1 MIKLD
6 IQHLI
11 LTKYKSQAA
20 FAEAT
25 DLSLPSV
32 SKICSGN
39 MASIRFETLE
49 KICEALECTPNDLLT
64 SDKNEWVSKIPS
76 YITEYINRMEHI
88 SQEIQDVNFR
98 YKLAT
103 LNNNK
108 SDD

>member
-11 LTKYKSQAA
+11 LSKYKNQAA

-49 KICEALECTPNDLLT
+49 KIW
-64 SDKNEWVSKIPS
+64 K
-76 YITEYINRMEHI
+76 H
-88 SQEIQDVNFR
+88 
-98 YKLAT
+98 
-103 LNNNK
+103 
-108 SDD
+108 

>member
-39 MASIRFETLE
+39 MTSIRFETLE

-64 SDKNEWVSKIPS
+64 SDKNEWDIKIPS
-76 YITEYINRMEHI
+76 HVTEYIDRMEHI
-88 SQEIQDVNFR
+88 SQEIQDANFR
-98 YKLAT
+98 YRTAVCHK
-103 LNNNK
+103 K

>member
-11 LTKYKSQAA
+11 LSKYKNQAA

-49 KICEALECTPNDLLT
+49 KCTPNDLLT
-64 SDKNEWVSKIPS
+64 SDKNEWDTKIPS
-76 YITEYINRMEHI
+76 HVTEYIDRMEHI
-88 SQEIQDVNFR
+88 SQEIQDANFR
-98 YKLAT
+98 YRAAAYHKE
-103 LNNNK
+103 

>member
-20 FAEAT
+20 FADAT
-25 DLSLPSV
+25 DLSLPTV
-32 SKICSGN
+32 SKICSGD
-39 MASIRFETLE
+39 MASIRFATLE

-64 SDKNEWVSKIPS
+64 SDKNEWDIKIPS
-76 YITEYINRMEHI
+76 HVTEYIDRMEHI
-88 SQEIQDVNFR
+88 SQEIQDANFR
-98 YKLAT
+98 YRTAACHK
-103 LNNNK
+103 K

>member
-64 SDKNEWVSKIPS
+64 SDKKIPS
-76 YITEYINRMEHI
+76 HVTEYIDRMEHI
-88 SQEIQDVNFR
+88 SQEIQDANFR
-98 YKLAT
+98 YRAAAYHK
-103 LNNNK
+103 K

>member
-11 LTKYKSQAA
+11 LSKYKNQAA

-64 SDKNEWVSKIPS
+64 SDKNEWDTKIPS
-76 YITEYINRMEHI
+76 YVTEYIDRMEHI
-88 SQEIQDVNFR
+88 SQEIQDATFR
-98 YKLAT
+98 YRAAAYHK
-103 LNNNK
+103 K

>member
-11 LTKYKSQAA
+11 LSKYKNQAA

-25 DLSLPSV
+25 DLS
-32 SKICSGN
+32 

-64 SDKNEWVSKIPS
+64 SDKNEWDTKIPS
-76 YITEYINRMEHI
+76 HVTEYIDRMEHI
-88 SQEIQDVNFR
+88 SQEIQDANFR
-98 YKLAT
+98 YRAAAYHK
-103 LNNNK
+103 K

>member
-6 IQHLI
+6 IQQLI
-11 LTKYKSQAA
+11 LEKFHSQTA
-20 FAEAT
+20 FADAT
-25 DLSLPSV
+25 DLSAQSV

-64 SDKNEWVSKIPS
+64 SDKNEWDTKIPS
-76 YITEYINRMEHI
+76 HVAEYIDRMEHI
-88 SQEIQDVNFR
+88 SQEIQDANFR
-98 YKLAT
+98 YKAAE
-103 LNNNK
+103 LNKK

>member
-64 SDKNEWVSKIPS
+64 SDKNEWDTKFHHMLQNILIEWNISRKKSRMRVSVI
-76 YITEYINRMEHI
+76 ELQHI
-88 SQEIQDVNFR
+88 IKKR
-98 YKLAT
+98 
-103 LNNNK
+103 
-108 SDD
+108 

>member
-49 KICEALECTPNDLLT
+49 KFV
-64 SDKNEWVSKIPS
+64 K
-76 YITEYINRMEHI
+76 H
-88 SQEIQDVNFR
+88 
-98 YKLAT
+98 
-103 LNNNK
+103 
-108 SDD
+108 

>member
-11 LTKYKSQAA
+11 LSKYKNQAA

-39 MASIRFETLE
+39 MAKQRT
-49 KICEALECTPNDLLT
+49 
-64 SDKNEWVSKIPS
+64 
-76 YITEYINRMEHI
+76 
-88 SQEIQDVNFR
+88 
-98 YKLAT
+98 
-103 LNNNK
+103 
-108 SDD
+108 